1 MKKQLTQDVGFPHKR
16 GKKLARTAGQS
27 ERLDVRRDAVGRQA
41 HDSGA
46 CAPHPLTFF
55 AKKVSKETLKIS
67 ITNFRMEQDNCEKET

>member
-1 MKKQLTQDVGFPHKR
+1 MKKQLAQGVRFPHKR
-16 GKKLARTAGQS
+16 GKKLARTAGQA
-27 ERLDVRRDAVGRQA
+27 ERLDVRREAVGRQT

-67 ITNFRMEQDNCEKET
+67 ITNFRKEQDNCEKET

>member
-16 GKKLARTAGQS
+16 GKKLARTAGQA

-46 CAPHPLTFF
+46 CAPHPSYFLC
-55 AKKVSKETLKIS
+55 KESKQRNLKI
-67 ITNFRMEQDNCEKET
+67 INY